1 MVLTVREKTYQHMF
15 WSTPLN
21 ALHLF
26 SANTRP
32 GHRSW
37 NAVKYISYT
46 LVASEEGYTIYSH
59 ELKDNYRVN

>member
-1 MVLTVREKTYQHMF
+1 MF
-15 WSTPLN
+15 WSTSLN

-26 SANTRP
+26 STNNRQ

-46 LVASEEGYTIYSH
+46 LVASGEGYTIYSH